1 MKIASLPLSSLEKR
15 RFLEILERF
24 KEVRILVIGDF
35 ILDQFVWGSV
45 KRISPEAP
53 VPVVKVERE
62 SFMPGGSL
70 NVANNIRS
78 LQGQVYPCG
87 VVGRDFFS
95 VKKNAANS
103 D

>member
-1 MKIASLPLSSLEKR
+1 MKNTLTSLEKK
-15 RFLEILERF
+15 RFLEITGGF
-24 KEVRILVIGDF
+24 KKARILVIGDF

-70 NVANNIRS
+70 SA
-78 LQGQVYPCG
+78 G
-87 VVGRDFFS
+87 
-95 VKKNAANS
+95 NAAARAEAGNPIPS
-103 D
+103 KVVTARTVASR